1 MTPRVP
7 SKAIAFDSAIA
18 ERPRDLS
25 QKHIEVASQELY
37 AIMSD
42 LLHQSIQECMQCH
55 WPFKFH
61 GFVMPMHSKS
71 EGGLAVPC
79 GLAGPGGLPLPSG
92 PHGRTGGTGGDV
104 GPLKR
109 ISAST
114 FSAL

>member
-1 MTPRVP
+1 MASRLNKQVAGNTASNKDSRLWQST
-7 SKAIAFDSAIA
+7 SKTKQMSDQFNQ
-18 ERPRDLS
+18 ENS
-25 QKHIEVASQELY
+25 QKASSEYFLPSNP
-37 AIMSD
+37 AEAD
-42 LLHQSIQECMQCH
+42 
-55 WPFKFH
+55 
-61 GFVMPMHSKS
+61 KS

-79 GLAGPGGLPLPSG
+79 GMAGPGGLPLPSG

>member
-1 MTPRVP
+1 MHMLKTSAFYTRFWVYLLKHHGTILKLRLYDNASVTCLLDVFVSMYLYMYVIYIP
-7 SKAIAFDSAIA
+7 SNPA
-18 ERPRDLS
+18 EAD
-25 QKHIEVASQELY
+25 
-37 AIMSD
+37 
-42 LLHQSIQECMQCH
+42 
-55 WPFKFH
+55 
-61 GFVMPMHSKS
+61 KS
-71 EGGLAVPC
+71 ERGLAVPC